1 MRLRT
6 ASAQYPAHHSSLPGP
21 SVRIALPSHGHRAV
35 VFVRQKGTDLKGLT
49 PGGGHP
55 CPPLPAGATRR
66 SKAPVPIIPVLAQM
80 SETAEGIRVQL
91 ADGSVVTGANIE
103 GSIQEFAVHERALFR
118 LRP

>member
-1 MRLRT
+1 
-6 ASAQYPAHHSSLPGP
+6 
-21 SVRIALPSHGHRAV
+21 
-35 VFVRQKGTDLKGLT
+35 
-49 PGGGHP
+49 
-55 CPPLPAGATRR
+55 
-66 SKAPVPIIPVLAQM
+66 M